1 MTPAEWQKYSRVRG
15 LTPLY
20 FHRLQY
26 KQSVNITMRHGSTLF
41 MNCFHQHIKASNP
54 AHWMMKL
61 GVWYETAVCQ
71 SRNNKVNIF
80 ANEIKM
86 PYDHVQMA
94 QCSNPLIA
102 NWRWG
107 ENMWNIIKYRSDLAG
122 MTDNNTR
129 YDTLGYKLLSEVTPN
144 KLECFEDLYFSARMG
159 LWMQGRGNL
168 VEFRKDTVQVAKE
181 PQDAITNPENTTI
194 VHGFDLSDMRLH
206 HNTYC
211 DADNKASLANGTL
224 NITSARIKVFQR
236 TATIM
241 LRKFTNLDDV
251 VKLAQT
257 YTTVPVE
264 VITIN
269 ETSPIQEQIKL
280 FNSFDVLITSH
291 GSHLAN
297 GLFTTH
303 PQTKA
308 VVEIVAFVFD
318 SVFYGNFNHWLG
330 FSDYIVSSGHLT
342 PGAPSNGRSFYF
354 GDLCPFQK
362 KEDFESH
369 NCTNVNLSLTDSK
382 YTQYPKKLPQTWKI
396 CHEHWQTRACDTL
409 VDLDILKNNLDTLFK
424 EKLCRPGPEDARE
437 LPSDMK
443 LAGGVLEGFQGF
455 GGGTGA
461 IVNSNS
467 DATST
472 SGGSSSS
479 GKTSA
484 APATASAPAAPPAE
498 EEAPNP
504 EDFHRR
510 KLRLNNL

>member
-1 MTPAEWQKYSRVRG
+1 
-15 LTPLY
+15 
-20 FHRLQY
+20 
-26 KQSVNITMRHGSTLF
+26 
-41 MNCFHQHIKASNP
+41 
-54 AHWMMKL
+54 
-61 GVWYETAVCQ
+61 
-71 SRNNKVNIF
+71 
-80 ANEIKM
+80 M
-86 PYDHVQMA
+86 PYNHVQMA
-94 QCSNPLIA
+94 QCSNPIIA

-122 MTDNNTR
+122 MTDGNTR
-129 YDTLGYKLLSEVTPN
+129 YDTIGYKLLSEVTPN

-181 PQDAITNPENTTI
+181 PQDAIINPENTTI
-194 VHGFDLSDMRLH
+194 VHGFDLSDMRIH
-206 HNTYC
+206 HNSYC

-236 TATIM
+236 TATVM

-362 KEDFESH
+362 KEDFASH
-369 NCTNVNLSLTDSK
+369 NCTDVNLSPTDSK

-409 VDLDILKNNLDTLFK
+409 VDLDILKTHLDTLFK
-424 EKLCRPGPEDARE
+424 EKLCRPGPEDPRE

-443 LAGGVLEGFQGF
+443 LAGGVLDGFQGF
-455 GGGTGA
+455 GQGSGA
-461 IVNSNS
+461 IVNKSS
-467 DATST
+467 VAASRP
-472 SGGSSSS
+472 GGSGSS
-479 GKTSA
+479 A
-484 APATASAPAAPPAE
+484 VNPPSAPVPAVHSTAPPAE
-498 EEAPNP
+498 EEQPPNP

-510 KLRLNNL
+510 KLRLRSLKMPMDETPPIALR